1 MNVTVKFFSF
11 YQHIAGM
18 KQVVLSMSYGGT
30 LGDLLNILEEL
41 VPQLFPAAEYARF
54 LVNESIASPQTV
66 LADGDQILMLGVI
79 AGG

>member
-11 YQHIAGM
+11 YRHIAGK
-18 KQVVLSMSYGGT
+18 KQVVVSMSDGGT
-30 LGDLLNILEEL
+30 LGDLLHTLEKL
-41 VPQLFPAAEYARF
+41 VPRLFPAAEYGRF
-54 LVNESIASPQTV
+54 LVNESIASPLTV